1 MTGLLEYI
9 KNIGFFL
16 ILVSVVCNALPE
28 NGFKKYCKLFCGL
41 VLVVLVLTPI
51 NAILNFDGD
60 IGEIF
65 AAGSYEGQVKELKSK
80 LLMQERLQMDNALE
94 QYENGVCQLLEDI
107 ATTQGIH
114 ILDVDIEYSYEEQGD
129 DIVLDSVCFVLEDK
143 ATTSPQFTGSQGGS
157 GDTYIENI
165 NIDKIDKIDISD
177 KERITDIEDLSYG
190 DRPKV
195 LEFVKEAASRLNID
209 DGIVKIVW
217 RE

>member
-65 AAGSYEGQVKELKSK
+65 AAGSYEGQVKELESK
-80 LLMQERLQMDNALE
+80 LMMQEKLQMDTALE
-94 QYENGVCQLLEDI
+94 QYETGVAELLEDI
-107 ATTQGIH
+107 ATNQGLH
-114 ILDVDIEYSYEEQGD
+114 IIDVDIEYSYGEQGD
-129 DIVLDSVCFVLEDK
+129 DIVLDCVCFV
-143 ATTSPQFTGSQGGS
+143 
-157 GDTYIENI
+157 IENIRSTSLIQTDDKMGNEATHIDKI
-165 NIDKIDKIDISD
+165 NIDKIDISG
-177 KERITDIEDLSYG
+177 EESITDIDELSYG

-195 LEFVKEAASRLNID
+195 LEFIKESASRLNID
-209 DGIVKIVW
+209 EEIINIVW